1 MPADNRACNVGPLL
15 KGCPVPKPNC
25 KDYLFKD
32 IPADLWTRA
41 QEKGKALRPPVSM
54 RWVLIM
60 LLEQWVKSPTAETP
74 PLLSNWGGPAPA
86 KPQHAPEQGH
96 DPEIHF

>member
-1 MPADNRACNVGPLL
+1 M
-15 KGCPVPKPNC
+15 PKPNC

-32 IPADLWTRA
+32 IPADLWIRA

-54 RWVLIM
+54 RWTLIL
-60 LLEQWVKSPTAETP
+60 LLEEWVASTPPAETP

-86 KPQHAPEQGH
+86 KPQPAPEQRY
-96 DPEIHF
+96 DPRNSF